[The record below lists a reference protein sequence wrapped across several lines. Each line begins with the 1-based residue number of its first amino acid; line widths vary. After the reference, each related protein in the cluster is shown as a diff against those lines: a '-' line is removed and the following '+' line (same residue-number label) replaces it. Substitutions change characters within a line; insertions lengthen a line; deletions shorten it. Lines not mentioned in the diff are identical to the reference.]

1 MKNSSLLLTLIILLS
16 TSNFVAADS
25 CNQVIEGNDM
35 LQFNLK
41 EMVVSSSCSDITVT
55 LKHTGA
61 MAANV
66 MGHNWVLNQ
75 YSGFYACG
83 HCWWWCWTGE

>member
-61 MAANV
+61 MPANV
-66 MGHNWVLNQ
+66 MGHNWVLTNT
-75 YSGFYACG
+75 AALCL
-83 HCWWWCWTGE
+83 

>member
-1 MKNSSLLLTLIILLS
+1 MKNSSLFLTLIILLS
-16 TSNFVAADS
+16 ISNFVAADS

-61 MAANV
+61 MPAN
-66 MGHNWVLNQ
+66 
-75 YSGFYACG
+75 
-83 HCWWWCWTGE
+83 